1 MLVGHIAVG
10 LLAKRRLPSLSLGT
24 VVLAA
29 LLADLLWCVLAIA
42 GVEKVEIVP
51 GRGAANYWR
60 PVQIGFSHSLAA
72 IVLWAA
78 VFTGVWLLAR
88 KPRAGAAIVFA
99 AVLSHWP
106 LDFVSHRPDMPL
118 APGLSRTYGL
128 GLWASV
134 PATLV
139 VEGGLWVAAL
149 ALYAGASRPAR
160 RGGTVAFWIV
170 AAAVTLA
177 WYNNIAGP
185 PPPDPRTAP
194 VASLVFFSLIVAWAY
209 WMNRARPA
217 RVEADGASGP

>member
-10 LLAKRRLPSLSLGT
+10 LLAKRRLPSLTLGT

-29 LLADLLWCVLAIA
+29 LLADLLWCVFTIA
-42 GVEKVEIVP
+42 GVERVEIVA

-60 PVQIGFSHSLAA
+60 PVQIAYSHSLATML
-72 IVLWAA
+72 VWAA
-78 VFTGVWLLAR
+78 LFTGVWVFVR
-88 KPRAGAAIVFA
+88 KPPAGAAIVFA
-99 AVLSHWP
+99 AVLSHWV

-118 APGLSRTYGL
+118 APGLRLYYGL
-128 GLWASV
+128 GLWTSV

-149 ALYAGASRPAR
+149 VLYARATRRAR
-160 RGGTVAFWIV
+160 RAGTAAFWVV
-170 AAAVTLA
+170 AAVVTLA

-209 WMNRARPA
+209 WMNRAREA
-217 RVEADGASGP
+217 RADRTQ